1 MRKTLT
7 ARQQTILE
15 TSVDRIANNALQEV
29 KEHVLVKP
37 AKRLTNEERVA
48 LVKMYTKLPMK
59 SKDIDDLGYLI
70 IRLFD
75 LSSFEWEAK
84 INTSLKERA
93 DAVVFF
99 TQNKYKAMLGLVSP
113 DKMEEWI
120 EDYRQEL
127 KENLNIIFDNTAVFR
142 F

>member
-15 TSVDRIANNALQEV
+15 TSVDRIAKNALQEI
-29 KEHVLVKP
+29 KEYVIVKP
-37 AKRLTNEERVA
+37 AKKLTNEERVA
-48 LVKMYTKLPMK
+48 IVKANTKLPLN
-59 SKDIDDLGYLI
+59 SKAIDDLNYLI
-70 IRLFD
+70 LRLFD
-75 LSSFEWEAK
+75 LSSFEWEDE
-84 INTSLKERA
+84 INISLKERA
-93 DAVVFF
+93 NAVVFF

-120 EDYRQEL
+120 ETYRQEL
-127 KENLNIIFDNTAVFR
+127 KDNLNVLFHNTIAFR